1 MCLWVQLL
9 ERERRRQQSIKC
21 LNPGV
26 MFSCVRLHVYII
38 RVHVTDRSS
47 VQACVCALVVVR
59 ARMCVCLRVRLSM
72 SACVRACVHE

>member
-47 VQACVCALVVVR
+47 VQACVCARVGVR
-59 ARMCVCLRVRLSM
+59 ARMCVRVRLSM
-72 SACVRACVHE
+72 SACVSA